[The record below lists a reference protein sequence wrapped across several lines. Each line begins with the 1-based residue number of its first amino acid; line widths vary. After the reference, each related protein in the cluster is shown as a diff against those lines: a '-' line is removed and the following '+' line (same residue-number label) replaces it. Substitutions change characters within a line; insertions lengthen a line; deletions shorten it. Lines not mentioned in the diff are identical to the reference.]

1 MVVGTSG
8 WTQFAGEWYPPG
20 LPATERLTWYAERFD
35 GVEVDST
42 FYALPARRTVARWAR
57 ATPPRFTFDVK
68 LHRLLSR
75 HATPPSSLPRDLRS
89 QIELADS
96 GRVVLDERV
105 ELAMCERT
113 LQTIEPLR
121 EAGKLR
127 SLLLQLT
134 PAVRPRDHQLGE
146 LETLLEALAEVP
158 VAIELRHRGWLRE
171 PEPTLAWFRAVG
183 AAFVCVDAPRIDAP
197 TVLPPLD
204 AVTRDDL
211 AYLRAHGRN
220 AEGYLKGRTAAERF
234 DWRYKD
240 AELREIADRA
250 RRLAREATHV
260 RLMFGNGAHALEA
273 AHRTRVI
280 LGQCPVG
287 EQSMPTRR

>member
-1 MVVGTSG
+1 
-8 WTQFAGEWYPPG
+8 
-20 LPATERLTWYAERFD
+20 
-35 GVEVDST
+35 
-42 FYALPARRTVARWAR
+42 
-57 ATPPRFTFDVK
+57 
-68 LHRLLSR
+68 
-75 HATPPSSLPRDLRS
+75 
-89 QIELADS
+89 
-96 GRVVLDERV
+96 VVLDARV

-146 LETLLEALAEVP
+146 LETLLEA
-158 VAIELRHRGWLRE
+158 
-171 PEPTLAWFRAVG
+171 
-183 AAFVCVDAPRIDAP
+183 
-197 TVLPPLD
+197 
-204 AVTRDDL
+204 
-211 AYLRAHGRN
+211 LRAHGRN

-273 AHRTRVI
+273 AQRTRVI